1 MSDNVSYIPVDMLHS
16 FMKDVYIGLGAPEEE
31 ADVSADILIASDLR
45 GITSHG
51 VQRLKMY
58 FNRMRNGQHK
68 TKTIFEIVKD
78 KDAIAV
84 IDGNH
89 GNGHY
94 ISFKAMQLAI
104 DKAKKYG
111 LGMVAVR
118 NSTHY
123 GIAGYYS
130 LMAIEKGCI
139 GITGTNARPSVAPTF
154 GVEGML
160 GTNPLTFGFPTDEAF
175 PFVLDCATSIIQRG
189 KVEVYAREDKPLPE
203 GVIVDKLTGES
214 RTDSKGVLLDL
225 VLKQA
230 ALLPLGGIGEK
241 LSGHKGYGYSTVVE
255 ILSAAL
261 QKGKFL
267 KDLTG
272 LDKKEEKTHF
282 YLGHFFIAIDI
293 EHFIDL
299 DSFKNVSGNICR
311 ALRNSEKAP
320 NEERIY
326 TAGEKEYEAEQRIR
340 EQGVPLNKSIQDDL
354 VEMRDELALFQY
366 HFSFEKEIKKC
377 KLKNTS
383 DNK

>member
-31 ADVSADILIASDLR
+31 AGVSADILIASDLR

-58 FNRMRNGQHK
+58 FDRMRNGQHK
-68 TKTIFEIVKD
+68 IKTIFEIVKD
-78 KDAIAV
+78 QDAIAV

-89 GNGHY
+89 GNGHF
-94 ISFKAMQLAI
+94 ISFKSMEMAI
-104 DKAKKYG
+104 EKAKKYG
-111 LGMVAVR
+111 LGMVTVR

-123 GIAGYYS
+123 GIAGYYP

-160 GTNPLTFGFPTDEAF
+160 GTNPLTFGFPTDEDF
-175 PFVLDCATSIIQRG
+175 PFVLDCSTSIIQRG
-189 KVEVYAREDKPLPE
+189 KIEVYSREDKPLPE
-203 GVIVDKLTGES
+203 GVIIDKLTGES

-261 QKGKFL
+261 QNGKFL

-272 LDKKEEKTHF
+272 LDEKEEKTHF

-299 DSFKNVSGNICR
+299 DSFKNISGNICR

-320 NEERIY
+320 DEERIY

-340 EQGVPLNKSIQDDL
+340 EQGVPLNKSIQDEL
-354 VEMRDELALFQY
+354 VEMKDELALFQY

-377 KLKNTS
+377 KLKNTNG
-383 DNK
+383 NK